1 MAPQSLSWSRHAA
14 NLEELIPK
22 DLPQGRD
29 VIREGI
35 ELGQSIQ
42 IGKSAF
48 LAQEGVQSEL
58 EYKLRLKKEGRIS
71 THAHFGL
78 NTVEATVEGL
88 RFLYDQSLSHDIR
101 IDRFGLSMNPVMGLP
116 PDMRSKVPKGTG
128 PVLWKDE
135 DWIALAQA
143 VPIQPHFGDF
153 CIGSPASVPNT
164 IKALRAGGTTIGNL
178 AQYFTFEYAEWV
190 DLKTRTIETVKALGI
205 MAALKRKG
213 ALIHSYID
221 DGYGGIFSDYGAIA
235 GWAMLERYIVERL
248 VGGKLAH
255 CFGGLT
261 SNPITRLAWQSVLDE
276 IHEQET
282 VGSMFYGNTI
292 DLGEDL
298 ERNVAI
304 SSTCSLVDIMGQ
316 LRNPTAHAIMP
327 VPKTEPIRIPSPE
340 EVLEAQ
346 IHARQMEKEAKRLLS
361 VISFDQ
367 SDSLAARIVAEGKRF
382 FESIL
387 KGLKQMGVDVDD
399 PLELL
404 FVLKKLG
411 AHEVER
417 MFGSG
422 ERDDL
427 YPCGRRPIL
436 ETDMIKRTI
445 DIASNLT
452 RDTEQSVNLK
462 GLRVLVASTD
472 VHEYSLLIITRLLD
486 AHGAQVMNL
495 GPNVESPKWLVKA
508 VSEAH
513 PSIIVLTTHNGKAL
527 EYGTRV
533 IDEMQ
538 RTKTRSVIVMGGVL
552 NQNVEAEMP
561 IDVTADL
568 KRLGIVTCT
577 KLADLPSLL
586 RTLMSHP
593 TRNN

>member
-1 MAPQSLSWSRHAA
+1 LSWSRHAT
-14 NLEELIPK
+14 NLEELIPEE
-22 DLPQGRD
+22 LPQGRD

-35 ELGQSIQ
+35 ELGESIQ

-88 RFLYDQSLSHDIR
+88 RFLHEQSLKRGIR

-116 PDMRSKVPKGTG
+116 SDMRSRVPKGTG
-128 PVLWKDE
+128 PILWKDE
-135 DWIALAQA
+135 DWITLAQA
-143 VPIQPHFGDF
+143 APIQPHFGDF
-153 CIGSPASVPNT
+153 CIGSPASVSNT
-164 IKALRAGGTTIGNL
+164 VLALRAGGTTIGNL

-190 DLKTRTIETVKALGI
+190 DLKARTIETVKALGI

-213 ALIHSYID
+213 TLVHSYID
-221 DGYGGIFSDYGAIA
+221 DGYGGIFSDYGTVA
-235 GWAMLERYIVERL
+235 GWGMLERYIVETL

-261 SNPITRLAWQSVLDE
+261 SDPITRLAWQRVLDD
-276 IHEQET
+276 IHGQET

-304 SSTCSLVDIMGQ
+304 SSSCSLIDIMGQ

-327 VPKTEPIRIPSPE
+327 VPKTEPIRIPSPK

-346 IHARQMEKEAKRLLS
+346 IHARQMEKEAKRLLP

-367 SDSLAARIVAEGKRF
+367 SDSLAARMVAEGKRF
-382 FESIL
+382 FESTL
-387 KGLKQMGVDVDD
+387 KGLKQMGVDVGD

-404 FVLKKLG
+404 FVLKRLG
-411 AHEVER
+411 AHKVER
-417 MFGSG
+417 IFGLG
-422 ERDDL
+422 ERDEV
-427 YPCGRRPIL
+427 YPCGRKPIL

-452 RDTEQSVNLK
+452 READQSVNLK
-462 GLRVLVASTD
+462 GLKVLVGSTD
-472 VHEYSLLIITRLLD
+472 VHEYSLLIMARLLD
-486 AHGAQVMNL
+486 ARGAQVTNL
-495 GPNVESPKWLVKA
+495 GPNLESPKWLVKA
-508 VSEAH
+508 VSESH
-513 PSIIVLTTHNGKAL
+513 PSIVVLTTHNGKAL
-527 EYGTRV
+527 EYGKGV

-538 RTKTRSVIVMGGVL
+538 RTRTSSVIVMGGVL
-552 NQNVEAEMP
+552 NQNVGGEMP
-561 IDVTADL
+561 KDVTVDL
-568 KRLGIVTCT
+568 NRLGIVTCT
-577 KLADLPSLL
+577 NLAELPTLL
-586 RTLMSHP
+586 RTLPMSSS
-593 TRNN
+593 NAE